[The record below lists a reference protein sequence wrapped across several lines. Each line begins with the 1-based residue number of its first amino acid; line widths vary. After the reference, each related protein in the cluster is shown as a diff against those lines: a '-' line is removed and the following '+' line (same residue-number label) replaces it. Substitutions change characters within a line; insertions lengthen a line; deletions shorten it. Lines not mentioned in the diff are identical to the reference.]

1 MLGDRNTTT
10 HRVVAYSC
18 VAIVLLVAGCKDDKA
33 SAAKPELIRSVK
45 VQAVSSRADAQRRSL
60 AGEVKPADS
69 SALSF
74 QVQGR
79 VAAVLVRE
87 GERVTEGQE
96 LARLDPAP
104 YRLNVQSAE
113 ASLANARTV
122 MGEKNAKLQGQK
134 ELNAKGFTSRN
145 NLRSAEA
152 EAATALSNVRS
163 AEGRLALAQ
172 RDLANTVITAPVS
185 GVISSRTVE
194 PFEDVAAGQV
204 LMRLDGTKDLLV
216 EVRVPEGLI
225 DRIRT
230 GDPVNVSVNRRV
242 FAGKIGQIG
251 SQVEAGNAYYVTVRL
266 PTEAKGL
273 RRGMSAE
280 VSLALRAREGAAP
293 TGLLIPTTALLAGDQ
308 PMSGYI
314 FAFDP
319 QQSVVQRRAV
329 KIKDLQGNNLEIDGD
344 LAPGTLIV
352 VAGVAFLSDGQ
363 KVKLFNPDALE
374 TAKLLSGAQSG
385 K

>member
-1 MLGDRNTTT
+1 
-10 HRVVAYSC
+10 VA
-18 VAIVLLVAGCKDDKA
+18 AALLLVAGCKDDKA
-33 SAAKPELIRSVK
+33 SVAKPELIRSVK
-45 VQAVSSRADAQRRSL
+45 VQAVSSHADAQRRSL

-96 LARLDPAP
+96 LARIDPAP

-113 ASLANARTV
+113 AALANARTV
-122 MGEKNAKLQGQK
+122 MAEKAAKLQGQK
-134 ELNAKGFTSRN
+134 ELDAKGFTSRN
-145 NLRSAEA
+145 NVRSAEA
-152 EAATALSNVRS
+152 EAATARSNVRS

-172 RDLANTVITAPVS
+172 RDLAGTVITAPVS

-204 LMRLDGTKDLLV
+204 LMRLDSIDKLLV

-225 DRIRT
+225 DRIKA
-230 GDPVNVSVNRRV
+230 GDPVNVRVNRHT

-251 SQVEAGNAYYVTVRL
+251 AQVEVGNAYYMTVRL
-266 PTEAKGL
+266 PAEAKGL

-280 VSLALRAREGAAP
+280 VSLALQAREGSAP
-293 TGLLIPTTALLAGDQ
+293 HGLLIPTTALLAGDE

-319 QQSVVQRRAV
+319 QQSVVQRRPV

-344 LAPGTLIV
+344 LTPGTLIV

-374 TAKLLSGAQSG
+374 TAKLLSGAQAA